1 MRRNCLRHFPCV
13 FLGFVMPW
21 RTLNDQLLVAKLLKA
36 VLNAPFFT
44 NRTYEQL
51 SVFSRFHAQRK
62 NAHQPCTVHIW
73 LLPLFTV
80 VCIANGSIYALEQFY
95 WHSPINRKITAH
107 SHTQHCMHFTT
118 CVSALFILIP
128 DKNRKTKH
136 NHKHNNTIILQS
148 NFTAVV

>member
-1 MRRNCLRHFPCV
+1 MRRNCVPHFPCV

-107 SHTQHCMHFTT
+107 SYTQHCMRFTIMRE
-118 CVSALFILIP
+118 C
-128 DKNRKTKH
+128 
-136 NHKHNNTIILQS
+136 IIYLDQFR
-148 NFTAVV
+148 N